1 MPTDAELRPLVTEP
15 REDIGV
21 EYKDWLDPASNH
33 GKATIARAA
42 IALAN
47 HGGGYIVLGFAE
59 EGDTLISH
67 PRPNMLPPL
76 TQDQANA
83 AIRRFADPE
92 FHVELYRITHAGTG
106 VEHPVISVPGGHTE
120 PVMSKRDCESVIAQN
135 RCYIRKPGPR
145 SEEPQSR
152 EEWRALLNRCVR
164 AQREDMLDA
173 IRAIVTGRVEIA
185 AAGPNA
191 EDRFSAFVDGARQ
204 RWEELIAD
212 LPPTSP
218 SRFPN
223 GHYEMAFA
231 LEGANPAANLIEL
244 QQRLA
249 EARRIK
255 LTGWSTFLQMST
267 PGWVPYPYEAF
278 IEAWVGRPV
287 RPDAA
292 DRDPS
297 HCDFW
302 RASPDGLL
310 YTIRGYAEDGLS
322 DRRKGTAMDL
332 TLPVWRIG
340 EGLLFAARLAEDFD
354 DVDHIAIRCRFTG
367 LNGRELV
374 SINGHRHVWDGQ
386 VSHTAAVTLRGAAT
400 PQQVRDNLAEVL
412 LPLLTPLY
420 ERFDLFQLPAVLVGQ
435 ECHRLQHGR
444 F

>member
-1 MPTDAELRPLVTEP
+1 MPTEAELLPLITEP

-21 EYKDWLDPASNH
+21 EYKDWLDPTSNH

-59 EGDTLISH
+59 EGDTLTSH
-67 PRPNMLPPL
+67 LRPDALPAL

-83 AIRRFADPE
+83 AVRRYADPE
-92 FHVELYRITHAGTG
+92 FHVEFYRVIHPGTG
-106 VEHPVISVPGGHTE
+106 VEHPVISIPGGHTE
-120 PVMSKRDCESVIAQN
+120 PVMSKRDCENVIAQN

-152 EEWRALLNRCVR
+152 EEWRALLSRCVR

-173 IRAIVTGRVEIA
+173 IRAIVTGRVEVA

-191 EDRFSAFVDGARQ
+191 EDRFAAFIDIARQ
-204 RWEELIAD
+204 RWEQLIAD
-212 LPPTSP
+212 LPPASP
-218 SRFPN
+218 SRFPH
-223 GHYEMAFA
+223 GYYEMAFA
-231 LEGANPAANLIEL
+231 LEGAEPAASLAQL
-244 QQRLA
+244 QDRLA

-255 LTGWSTFLQMST
+255 LTGWSTFLQMGT
-267 PGWVPYPYEAF
+267 PGWAPYPYEDS

-292 DRDPS
+292 ERDPS
-297 HCDFW
+297 LCDFW
-302 RASPDGLL
+302 RASPNGLL
-310 YTIRGYAEDGLS
+310 YTIRGYLEDGLEN
-322 DRRKGTAMDL
+322 RHPGTGMDL

-340 EGLLFAARLAEDFD
+340 EGLLFAARLAETFD
-354 DVDHIAIRCRFTG
+354 GVDRIAIRCRFTG
-367 LNGRELV
+367 LEGRELI
-374 SINGHRHVWDGQ
+374 SIDRSRHVWDDR
-386 VSHTAAVTLRGAAT
+386 VSHTADITLHGAAT

-420 ERFDLFQLPAVLVGQ
+420 ERFNFFQLPAVLVGQ
-435 ECHRLQHGR
+435 ESQRLQQGR
-444 F
+444 Y